1 MDEKEKNNF
10 GAVDLPGYFVGNWM
24 WNDRRGLNGL
34 FFNNNG
40 GRSGAYYINFRS
52 YRVGKGFFGSG
63 SHELIL
69 NHVDVKIYE
78 GDFTIIM
85 GHLVRENRHCC
96 MHSVVWIGL
105 QVERLHI
112 VEKRLVI
119 ITKSRWQSCDQNTL
133 VSYFNKHIWSAI

>member
-1 MDEKEKNNF
+1 MDYSSTTTGEEVEHITLTSEVIELEKDF
-10 GAVDLPGYFVGNWM
+10 LAVV
-24 WNDRRGLNGL
+24 R
-34 FFNNNG
+34 
-40 GRSGAYYINFRS
+40 
-52 YRVGKGFFGSG
+52 

-105 QVERLHI
+105 QMERLHI

-119 ITKSRWQSCDQNTL
+119 ITKNRWQSCDQNTL